1 MRYGSISKGEIL
13 QQFLDSPERE
23 KVKIIIDNR
32 ESGLFDKYLS
42 GMGAVTKRQ
51 QLDLGDFIC
60 SSKLAVERKTRA
72 DFESSIMDG
81 RLFSQLHQ
89 LSSNYPAVVLIV
101 EGTGSNERIRKEAI
115 LGAYATIMS
124 DFGVSLVFTK
134 DMESTAEIIFAI
146 GKHEQLAKKHPL
158 RIFAKRKTFTPSQTQ
173 RSVIEM
179 LPTVGPKLAQAM
191 LNHFGSVEKVI
202 NASEKELL
210 EVPGLG
216 KKRAKLIRSLV
227 VYKYDEEEDELQST
241 TG

>member
-1 MRYGSISKGEIL
+1 M
-13 QQFLDSPERE
+13 QQFLNAPEVE
-23 KVKIIIDNR
+23 KVKLIVDHR
-32 ESGLFDKYLS
+32 ETKQFDEYLEE
-42 GMGAVTKRQ
+42 MGAIVKRQ
-51 QLDLGDFIC
+51 VLDIGDFVC
-60 SSKLAVERKTRA
+60 SSKLVVERKTRA
-72 DFESSIMDG
+72 DFESSIIDG

-101 EGTGSNERIRKEAI
+101 EGKKSDAPERIRKEAI

-124 DFGVSLVFTK
+124 DFGVSLIFTK
-134 DMESTAEIIFAI
+134 DIKSTAEFLFAL
-146 GKHEQLAKKHPL
+146 GKHEQLARKHPL

-179 LPTVGPKLAQAM
+179 LPTIGPKLAQS
-191 LNHFGSVEKVI
+191 LLIHFGSVDKVI

-216 KKRAKLIRSLV
+216 KKRAKIIRSLI
-227 VYKYDEEEDELQST
+227 VYKYDTDEDELQST